1 MPHILPHIFCV
12 LALVMWSGCAPDSGS
27 ETAAAGFA
35 APAAPTVGT
44 FSIVAVDRETGEIG
58 VAVQS
63 KIVAVGAVVP
73 YAEAG
78 VGAVATQSAANP
90 RYGPF
95 GLALLH
101 KLTPEETIEVMV
113 GHDPRG
119 SHRQI
124 GMVRADGE
132 AHAFTGGSCMDWA
145 GHLIGDGYTVQGNIL
160 ESEKVITAMAEA
172 FEASADEILPE
183 RLLRALEAGQEAGGD
198 RRGRQSAGL
207 LVVRK
212 GWGYGGGNDRFRDL
226 RVDEHETPIAELRRV
241 YEKHRQLFPRPTSKP
256 DVNSKED

>member
-1 MPHILPHIFCV
+1 MMHWRNLLASLWVIAG
-12 LALVMWSGCAPDSGS
+12 ALVVFGCAPDEI
-27 ETAAAGFA
+27 ETAKTIGGEL
-35 APAAPTVGT
+35 PAAPTVGT

-63 KIVAVGAVVP
+63 RIVAVGAVVP

-78 VGAVATQSAANP
+78 VGAVATQAAANP
-90 RYGPF
+90 HYGPF

-101 KLTPEETIEVMV
+101 KLTPQETIEVMV
-113 GHDPRG
+113 ANDPGG
-119 SHRQI
+119 SHRQVGI
-124 GMVRADGE
+124 VSADGQ
-132 AHAFTGGSCMDWA
+132 AHAYTGDGCMNWA
-145 GHLIGDGYTVQGNIL
+145 GHIVGDGYTVQGNIL
-160 ESEKVITAMAEA
+160 ESEEVVSAMAEA
-172 FEASADEILPE
+172 FEASAGEVLPE

-207 LVVRK
+207 LVARK

-241 YEKHRQLFPRPTSKP
+241 YDKHRKLFPRP
-256 DVNSKED
+256 E